1 MKIAV
6 DAMGGDNAPEAIVRG
21 SILARDEYN
30 LHIILSGK
38 ENEIKNSLEKNTSNF
53 QNIEIINAEDIITND
68 DKPVMAIRRKKD
80 SSLVKALNAVKNNEA
95 EAIVSAGSTGA
106 LLSGATLLIGR
117 IQGIERPAIGSL
129 LPTMYGGVTLLIDT
143 GANVDS
149 KPEFLYD
156 FAIMGDIYMKNVM
169 NVKSPRI
176 ALANIGAEKS
186 KGDKLTVETYELL
199 ENTKLNL
206 NFIGNIEAR
215 DILKGKTDII
225 VCDGFVGNMILKTME
240 GTMLELL
247 KGLKDALMSG
257 TMTKIGGVLIKPAL
271 KDFKSK
277 FDYSEHGGA
286 PLLGVKAP
294 VIKAH
299 GSSDAKAIKNAIR
312 QAKICRESNVNEI
325 IEESIMRRWLMC
337 LKELKNWLQI
347 RQVLS
352 RKI

>member
-325 IEESIMRRWLMC
+325 IEESIMRR
-337 LKELKNWLQI
+337 
-347 RQVLS
+347 
-352 RKI
+352 

>member
-129 LPTMYGGVTLLIDT
+129 IPTMYGGVTLLIDT

-325 IEESIMRRWLMC
+325 IEESIMRR
-337 LKELKNWLQI
+337 
-347 RQVLS
+347 
-352 RKI
+352 

>member
-38 ENEIKNSLEKNTSNF
+38 ENEIKNSLEKNTSKF

-325 IEESIMRRWLMC
+325 IEESIMRR
-337 LKELKNWLQI
+337 
-347 RQVLS
+347 
-352 RKI
+352 